1 MATLLQE
8 FTEFVATLNRRRL
21 AYAVC
26 GGWAMTI
33 HGCPRA
39 TMDIDVMVLPDDL
52 AQAWQV
58 ALDLGYSV
66 EGLPLNFHDGAVEIK
81 RISKIDGET
90 KILFTIDFLLVTEAT
105 QQIWRDRA
113 VRPVQRDSLLHGSG
127 FQRCREL
134 RCERQRTRRHDHR
147 DLEPGL
153 HAV

>member
-8 FTEFVATLNRRRL
+8 FTDFVAALNGQRL

-39 TMDIDVMVLPDDL
+39 TMDIDVMVLRDDL

-58 ALDLGYSV
+58 ATDLGYSV
-66 EGLPLNFHDGAVEIK
+66 EGLPLNLHDGAVEIK
-81 RISKIDGET
+81 RISKVDAET

-105 QQIWRDRA
+105 QQIWRDRETVEWEQGA
-113 VRPVQRDSLLHGSG
+113 ISTVTREGLIQLKKISG
-127 FQRCREL
+127 RLQDL
-134 RCERQRTRRHDHR
+134 ADIER
-147 DLEPGL
+147 LANES
-153 HAV
+153 